1 MIKTSPPS
9 LRHSTTTGSIMTQSE
24 RATSV
29 SRTVPTGSPA
39 VWVALYLAT
48 AILSSLG
55 LLGKVSLLQRILPL
69 PTPLLAVALCA
80 GVCLPLF
87 WPLVLRIRYFLA
99 PLVLVGFFFTSL
111 VVFPKVEQL
120 HAVGRGSD
128 QPDCVIVAANEMMS
142 ARWPYRPDKI
152 FTHNAMSCGPGWVA
166 MQAPVVKTLGYRWD
180 LIAVTV
186 VSLAVCLWAQGL
198 SMVCGLVAL
207 LGVCPGFWLAA
218 SNGTDFL
225 PFGIALAAL
234 FTAAGKL
241 KRGSVL
247 FVVVAGLLA
256 QFRVPTLLL
265 PVFFT
270 KRVGKAAALSAT
282 VLAIAT
288 EIVFLL
294 WNPASFVSD
303 GPMHVLFKL
312 TQKHLFSSNPIVTS
326 LEIGLP
332 LLLAAIVLTLWEERS
347 AHPWGLFVYMYA
359 IFFPPAVI
367 DVFRKIALYHEP
379 LKAIGFWEGGLW
391 ILACLPVTAVVLI
404 VQLTA
409 RQQRITSRFPVGMS
423 SAELESRQHL
433 SA

>member
-1 MIKTSPPS
+1 MI
-9 LRHSTTTGSIMTQSE
+9 QSE

-29 SRTVPTGSPA
+29 PGTVATGSPA
-39 VWVALYLAT
+39 AWVALYLAT

-55 LLGKVSLLQRILPL
+55 LLGKISLLKRIVPL
-69 PTPLLAVALCA
+69 PTSLLAIALCA

-87 WPLVLRIRYFLA
+87 WPLVLRIRYCLA
-99 PLVLVGFFFTSL
+99 PLVLLGFFFTSL
-111 VVFPKVEQL
+111 FIFPKVEQL

-128 QPDCVIVAANEMMS
+128 QPDCVIVAADEMMS
-142 ARWPYRPDKI
+142 ANWPYRPEKI

-166 MQAPVVKTLGYRWD
+166 MQAPVVKTFGYRWD
-180 LIAVTV
+180 LVAVCL
-186 VSLAVCLWAQGL
+186 VSLALCLWAQGL
-198 SMVCGLVAL
+198 SVVCSLIAL

-234 FTAAGKL
+234 FAAAGKL
-241 KRGSVL
+241 KRGSLVFVL
-247 FVVVAGLLA
+247 VAGLLA

-270 KRVGKAAALSAT
+270 KRVGRKAALSAT

-288 EIVFLL
+288 EIAFLL
-294 WNPASFVSD
+294 WNPTSFVVD
-303 GPMHVLFKL
+303 GPMHLLFKL
-312 TQKHLFSSNPIVTS
+312 TQRHLFSSNPIVTA

-332 LLLAAIVLTLWEERS
+332 VLLAAIVLTLWEERS
-347 AHPWGLFVYMYA
+347 AHRWGLFVFMYA
-359 IFFPPAVI
+359 IFFPPAVL

-379 LKAIGFWEGGLW
+379 LKALGFWEGGLW
-391 ILACLPVTAVVLI
+391 ILACLPLTAVVLI
-404 VQLTA
+404 LHLAA
-409 RQQRITSRFPVGMS
+409 RQKQTTSRMPVGAS
-423 SAELESRQHL
+423 RAELESMQHL